1 VSVTKSQTA
10 AGQQLLR
17 SRRQHLCEVK
27 VGELSHPSPF
37 ETNQDKFSR
46 LPIKIIRSIRATICA
61 VALYGSRDTADASR
75 APSVSARRT
84 INVPLLEWPTG
95 QMLVRKAAMC
105 TVPNHRVVAVMTKCQ
120 YIVSAPKTGVGLW
133 SCASICRAM
142 DDNALVNVVLRTE
155 PTSEAARG
163 GVGSML
169 RYNIS
174 GYSFPAVLENLEPI
188 NRRPA
193 TGHQRLTNVRHSV
206 QTPSVGLT

>member
-1 VSVTKSQTA
+1 
-10 AGQQLLR
+10 LR

-46 LPIKIIRSIRATICA
+46 LPSKIIRSIRATICA
-61 VALYGSRDTADASR
+61 VANYCSRDTADASR
-75 APSVSARRT
+75 APSVSARRA
-84 INVPLLEWPTG
+84 INVVPLFEWPTG

-105 TVPNHRVVAVMTKCQ
+105 TVPNHRVVAVMTNGLAQCQ

-169 RYNIS
+169 RYSIS